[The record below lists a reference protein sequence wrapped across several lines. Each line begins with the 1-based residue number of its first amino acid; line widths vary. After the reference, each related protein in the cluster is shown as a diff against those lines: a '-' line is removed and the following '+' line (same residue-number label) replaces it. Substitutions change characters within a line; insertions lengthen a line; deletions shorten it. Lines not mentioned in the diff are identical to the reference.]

1 MTDEEWYDKEVS
13 PKLLELAE
21 ECGKRGLSFAAVVEY
36 EPGSVAHVR
45 RFTEDPGLKMVMID
59 HCAKT
64 APNIDGYV
72 IGLARYCREKG
83 ISMDASMVMRK
94 LTQSES

>member
-1 MTDEEWYDKEVS
+1 MKDEEWYDKEIS

-21 ECGKRGLSFAAVVEY
+21 ECGKRGLSFVSVVEY
-36 EPGSVAHVR
+36 EPGSRAHIR
-45 RFTEDPGLKMVMID
+45 RLTEDAGLEMMMIE
-59 HCAKT
+59 HCATT

-83 ISMDASMVMRK
+83 IPIGASMVMQK
-94 LTQSES
+94 LTG

>member
-1 MTDEEWYDKEVS
+1 MTDEEWYDTEIS

-21 ECGKRGLSFAAVVEY
+21 ECGKRGLSFVAAVEY
-36 EPGSVAHVR
+36 APDSIAHVR
-45 RFTEDPGLKMVMID
+45 RFTDSPGLKMTMID

-72 IGLARYCREKG
+72 IGLARYCTEKG
-83 ISMDASMVMRK
+83 IDTGASIVMRK
-94 LTQSES
+94 LTG